1 MPLVSPPQ
9 SLLGKKA
16 LDLNNALG
24 IPASIRG
31 KTRSGGG
38 GRRDREK
45 EGGGKGRGIEAWG
58 DL

>member
-1 MPLVSPPQ
+1 MPLISPSQ
-9 SLLGKKA
+9 SLRGKKS

-38 GRRDREK
+38 GAGRRRE
-45 EGGGKGRGIEAWG
+45 EGRGEE
-58 DL
+58 